1 MMAENTRGRKSCM
14 KFWKTIAL
22 MCLAMLLAGCGRET
36 VPETTAP
43 TTESVQSVRMM
54 VTEDTIGE
62 LEAYP
67 DLKQADLSGSDCY
80 EAIVQYQ
87 KRHPEVEVRY
97 DVAFGSARVSWDAKD
112 LTLENTDFESLR
124 ENLSYLP
131 RLVTLKLSRIQCTP
145 TEIQELHEAYPKLK
159 LTYTVELLGKEMDWD
174 TEELDL
180 SGLQREDVAQT
191 AEKLPLLTA
200 LRTVELMDEAGGC
213 DLTPQDVAALQ
224 AGTEAHFHYVFDL
237 FGKQVSTDD
246 ERIEFRN
253 MRLGEK
259 YEDELRQ
266 GLEIL
271 RDCDYLL
278 LENCRF
284 DNELLAQLRDEY
296 RGRTKI
302 VWRIYFAKQGSCLT
316 DRTILRYVYNVTNS
330 TVSQLKYCE
339 DVEYID
345 FGHNDTLRDWSWAAY
360 MPNLKAIIVSGSMIS
375 DLTPFASCKNLEFL
389 ELSNCGY
396 LTDLTPL
403 AQCTGLQRLNIS
415 NTKVEDL
422 SPLEDLP
429 NLECLVDVHP
439 KVSREVLDGFAEAH
453 PNCVVSYEGYEYG
466 YPWRYNED
474 GSPTAYYA
482 KLIEVFHYP
491 DATDTLW

>member
-43 TTESVQSVRMM
+43 TTESVQSVRRV

-97 DVAFGSARVSWDAKD
+97 DVAFGSTRVSWDAKD

-131 RLVTLKLSRIQCTP
+131 RLVTLKLSRIQCTQ

-159 LTYTVELLGKEMDWD
+159 LTYTVELLGREMDWD

-191 AEKLPLLTA
+191 AGKLPLLTA

-415 NTKVEDL
+415 YTKVEDL

-453 PNCVVSYEGYEYG
+453 PNCVVSYEGHEYG